1 MGRIH
6 ARALGRSSE
15 TRLVAVCDLD
25 PDAARAAA
33 PPGAR
38 TLSDIDEALADR
50 SIDGVLI
57 AAPTPVHDKLVERA
71 LVAGKHVLCEKPLT
85 LEVRRDIAL
94 GRLAEDLG
102 LVLQIGFWR
111 RFAWPYRE
119 ASRLL
124 AVGAIGVPRLMRASQ
139 WDSTPPPP
147 AFCDP
152 AVSGGI
158 EIDCGVHELDLAAW
172 LLGSPIARVSASG
185 TPGDPA
191 IEAVGDVEALAALA
205 VTASGTPVT
214 IDLAR
219 SVRYGDDVRTEI
231 VGEHGALLVSGVGT
245 GSLSVGSSTGLEP
258 SGSCERRR
266 ARGRP
271 RPAGGRVRAGDRR
284 TPGRRASGEPGERPG
299 SRSRA
304 GDAPGA
310 ARPRRRGRDARRLT
324 GTPRVRRCPPGSC
337 SCTPSSWWASSP
349 GRRSCRSCRRSPSSC
364 TCRSR
369 RPACSPARPGSP
381 CSSSRYRPACSRI
394 ATARAG

>member
-1 MGRIH
+1 MLDLALIGAGRMGRTH
-6 ARALGRSSE
+6 ARALERSGE

-25 PDAARAAA
+25 PDAARAAY

-38 TLSDIDEALADR
+38 AVSDIDEVLADR

-57 AAPTPVHDKLVERA
+57 AAPTPLHDTLVERA

-124 AVGAIGVPRLMRASQ
+124 AAGAIGVPRLMRASQ
-139 WDSTPPPP
+139 WDSAPP
-147 AFCDP
+147 APEFCDP
-152 AVSGGI
+152 AMSGGI

-231 VGEHGALLVSGVGT
+231 AGAAGALLVSGVGT
-245 GSLSVGSSTGLEP
+245 GSLAVGSPAGLEGMP
-258 SGSCERRR
+258 PATDDVLEDALARQADVFAQAIGGHRDAALPGSRESARALAAAQAMRR
-266 ARGRP
+266 ARLNRDVEDVTL
-271 RPAGGRVRAGDRR
+271 AG
-284 TPGRRASGEPGERPG
+284 
-299 SRSRA
+299 
-304 GDAPGA
+304 
-310 ARPRRRGRDARRLT
+310 
-324 GTPRVRRCPPGSC
+324 
-337 SCTPSSWWASSP
+337 
-349 GRRSCRSCRRSPSSC
+349 
-364 TCRSR
+364 
-369 RPACSPARPGSP
+369 
-381 CSSSRYRPACSRI
+381 
-394 ATARAG
+394 

>member
-1 MGRIH
+1 MLELALIGAGRMGRVH
-6 ARALGRSSE
+6 ARALGRSSGA
-15 TRLVAVCDLD
+15 RLVTVCDLD
-25 PDAARAAA
+25 PDAARAAC

-38 TLSDIDEALADR
+38 AVSDIDEVLADR

-57 AAPTPVHDKLVERA
+57 AAPTPLHDMLVERS

-119 ASRLL
+119 ASGLI
-124 AVGAIGVPRLMRASQ
+124 AAGAIGVPRLMRASQ
-139 WDSTPPPP
+139 WDSDPP
-147 AFCDP
+147 AAEFCDP

-172 LLGSPIARVSASG
+172 LLDSPIARVSASG

-231 VGEHGALLVSGVGT
+231 AGAAGALLVSGVGT
-245 GSLSVGSSTGLEP
+245 GSLAVGGPAGLESMP
-258 SGSCERRR
+258 PATDDVLEDALARQADVFAQAVGGQRDAALPGSRESARALAAAQAMRR
-266 ARGRP
+266 ARLN
-271 RPAGGRVRAGDRR
+271 R
-284 TPGRRASGEPGERPG
+284 TVE
-299 SRSRA
+299 
-304 GDAPGA
+304 DVT
-310 ARPRRRGRDARRLT
+310 LT
-324 GTPRVRRCPPGSC
+324 G
-337 SCTPSSWWASSP
+337 
-349 GRRSCRSCRRSPSSC
+349 
-364 TCRSR
+364 
-369 RPACSPARPGSP
+369 
-381 CSSSRYRPACSRI
+381 
-394 ATARAG
+394 